1 LTYPESL
8 ENDPVQIRFMNR
20 FKLIRIMNRFKLI
33 RIMNRFNWFRSGRL
47 GVTLGQDLARF

>member
-1 LTYPESL
+1 
-8 ENDPVQIRFMNR
+8 MNR
-20 FKLIRIMNRFKLI
+20 FKLDHGSWIMNRFKLI